1 MISEDVIQKVKDE
14 NDIVDVISESVKLK
28 KSGRNYLGLCPFH
41 HEKTPSFSVSRDK
54 QIYKCFGCGEAGN
67 VFTFVMKSK
76 NLNFPEAVKLL
87 ADRANIDIDF
97 DEDKDNIR
105 KNTFQK
111 LYKLNVEA
119 ARYFFNCLRR
129 NKRAK
134 DYLSNRG
141 ITENTIKRFGLG
153 YSVDSWN
160 HMLKFLKN
168 RGFTELDMIS
178 VGLIVKSQKENY
190 YDRFRNRIIFPVF
203 DSRGR
208 VIGFGG
214 RVLDDSK
221 PKYLNSPETPLF
233 KKGINLYGLNFVM
246 KSDFSRVLIIVEGYM
261 DCIALHQCGITNAV
275 ASLGTALTV
284 NQARLMARYAD
295 KVIISYDA
303 DTAGQMAT
311 MRGMDIL
318 KDAGLEV
325 EVLQIPNG
333 KDPDEFIRNN
343 GRTNFLRLVDK
354 ALPLIEYRIQNVKR
368 NINFNNSEGT
378 IKYVEEVL
386 KVLAKV
392 DPIEREIYLK
402 RLSEETGIRD
412 QVLYDMLNT
421 SNVQKN
427 VKKDE
432 NMNIDT
438 SFGQKLYLE
447 PAYLKAER
455 ALLKLIMEDDMAFKY
470 SLDKIKDDDII
481 LKSHK
486 KIYQYI
492 VENIE
497 YDIEKR
503 KRQIEIRCN
512 DLDTSKEWIEIM
524 DTEIL
529 YDNYDYKSL
538 LDNFVNKIKKHR
550 LEESKDYIISK
561 IKEYES
567 GGKLKESLELA
578 QKLIEIQKRI
588 GGMQ

>member
-28 KSGRNYLGLCPFH
+28 RSGRNYLGLCPFH

-67 VFTFVMKSK
+67 VFTFIMKSK

-87 ADRANIDIDF
+87 ADRVNIDIDF
-97 DEDKDNIR
+97 DKDNGLK

-111 LYKLNVEA
+111 LYELNVAA
-119 ARYFFNCLRR
+119 ARYFFNCLKRD
-129 NKRAK
+129 KRAK
-134 DYLSNRG
+134 NYLLNRG
-141 ITENTIKRFGLG
+141 ITENTIRRFGLG

-160 HMLKFLKN
+160 RMLNFLKN
-168 RGFTELDMIS
+168 KGFTELDMLS
-178 VGLIVKSQKENY
+178 AGLIVKSQKENY

-203 DSRGR
+203 NSRGK

-233 KKGINLYGLNFVM
+233 KKGINLYGLNFAI
-246 KSDFSRVLIIVEGYM
+246 KSNFSRVLIIVEGYM
-261 DCIALHQCGITNAV
+261 DCIALHQCGITNVV

-284 NQARLMARYAD
+284 SQAKLMAKYAD

-311 MRGMDIL
+311 IRGMDIL

-333 KDPDEFIRNN
+333 KDPDEFVRNN
-343 GRTNFLRLVDK
+343 GREDFLKLVNK
-354 ALPLIEYRIQNVKR
+354 AVPLIEYRIESVKK
-368 NINFNNSEGT
+368 NINFDSNEST
-378 IKYVEEVL
+378 VRYVE
-386 KVLAKV
+386 KVLEILTKV
-392 DPIEREIYLK
+392 DPIEREVYLK
-402 RLSEETGIRD
+402 KLSEETGIRD
-412 QVLYDMLNT
+412 QVLYDMLNRD
-421 SNVQKN
+421 NVQKN
-427 VKKDE
+427 VKKYK

-438 SFGQKLYLE
+438 GFGQKLYLE

-455 ALLKLIMEDDMAFKY
+455 ALLKLILEDERAFKY
-470 SLDKIKDDDII
+470 SLDKMEDKDII
-481 LKSHK
+481 LESHK
-486 KIYQYI
+486 KIYKYI
-492 VENIE
+492 VENME
-497 YDIEKR
+497 YDVKKR
-503 KRQIEIRCN
+503 KTQIEARCN
-512 DLDTSKEWIEIM
+512 DIDTSKEWVKIM
-524 DTEIL
+524 DTEVL

-538 LDNFVNKIKKHR
+538 VDNFVNKIKKHR
-550 LEESKDYIISK
+550 LEESEDHIISK

-567 GGKLKESLELA
+567 VGRLKESLELA
-578 QKLIEIQKRI
+578 QRLIEIQKRI
-588 GGMQ
+588 GEMQ